1 MKTAKK
7 SPNVCASGLVA
18 LLAVICLEIPWP
30 GSLSPAIASSPLEQ
44 AAKRPGHFKVSE
56 PATKDEAFALLE
68 SSLEK
73 IEASLAKD
81 DFDAIHEASYS
92 VEAALARIGK
102 EPGYDGSTAMVA
114 PRCEIVHLASEM
126 HDEATLKAAVPILVK
141 AARDQ
146 FLVR

>member
-1 MKTAKK
+1 MKTTKK
-7 SPNVCASGLVA
+7 SPNVCVPGLVA
-18 LLAVICLEIPWP
+18 LLAVVCLGLPWP
-30 GSLSPAIASSPLEQ
+30 GSLSLAVASSPMEQ
-44 AAKRPGHFKVSE
+44 AAKGPGHFKVPE
-56 PATKDEAFALLE
+56 PATKDEALALLK

-126 HDEATLKAAVPILVK
+126 HDEATLKAAVPILLK

>member
-1 MKTAKK
+1 MRTTKK
-7 SPNVCASGLVA
+7 SLNVCVPGLVA

-30 GSLSPAIASSPLEQ
+30 GSLSLAVASSPAEK
-44 AAKRPGHFKVSE
+44 AAKGPGHFKVPE
-56 PATKDEAFALLE
+56 PATKNEAVALLK

-73 IEASLAKD
+73 IEVSLANG

-102 EPGYDGSTAMVA
+102 EPGYDGSAAMVA

-126 HDEATLKAAVPILVK
+126 QDEATLKAAVPILIK